1 MHHMMVGEGHA
12 SHDGGWRGMHY
23 TMVGMGHASHDGWGR
38 GMHPMMIGGGA
49 KCNRTHLLVPPALY
63 AES

>member
-23 TMVGMGHASHDGWGR
+23 TRVGGGACITRWLGR
-38 GMHPMMIGGGA
+38 GMHHTRVGGES